1 MRDYNFFEPY
11 QQKSSGN
18 IRIKSAGFL
27 SALLIIIIAG
37 VSIGII
43 ASNKVIA
50 SENAQAEYELQ
61 QLQASP
67 GYAAADALKKSIDA
81 LDSYDKNAEIAL
93 ERLGKGDLVNT
104 DFLTHLSSIMPEN
117 TKILSMEV
125 TKTYANFRIHTPN
138 LAVAAELLDS
148 LDQSGLFVHTNLNAV
163 ESSGEIGYEADIFT
177 IMKAGE

>member
-93 ERLGKGDLVNT
+93 EKINIGQIVNT
-104 DFLTHLSSIMPEN
+104 NFLTRLAGVIPEN
-117 TKILSMEV
+117 TKILSIDL
-125 TKTYANFRIHTPN
+125 TKTYANFRFEVPS